1 MSKLTMFLKELL
13 PVKAE
18 VDHGG
23 TIDFHPVVIREPLQ
37 SRLVVEDGTQEEW
50 DAAVA
55 AMIDRVLEKG
65 RTNE

>member
-13 PVKAE
+13 PAKAE

-23 TIDFHPVVIREPLQ
+23 TIDFYPVVIREPLQ
-37 SRLVVEDGTQEEW
+37 SRLVVEEATQEEW

-55 AMIDRVLEKG
+55 AMLVRVLDKG